1 MSKLGINLLLTISL
15 SFFIKKR
22 SMILGNSSVQLLY
35 PCLCLIFEDSVK
47 NKVFTYSRHETNKAL
62 GDDFIIYPFCSIDHI
77 KPSNG
82 ELRLERLKDGVG
94 GWGCIILFGK
104 TFSVH
109 IDNKN
114 PIVTLQQ

>member
-1 MSKLGINLLLTISL
+1 
-15 SFFIKKR
+15 
-22 SMILGNSSVQLLY
+22 MILGNSSVQLLY
-35 PCLCLIFEDSVK
+35 PYLCLIFEDSVK

-62 GDDFIIYPFCSIDHI
+62 GDDFIIYPFCSIDYI